1 MIDDL
6 MNCKC
11 GATPEIYTRFPVQK
25 QMFRAEAICPACGA
39 YVQTKRWYWN
49 RKDAIYDV
57 IEEWNKMQMKTKE
70 QLEAELDEKIQK
82 GDITIEEAE
91 MEWQDYMHRGEDRRE
106 W

>member
-11 GATPEIYTRFPVQK
+11 GATPEIYTRFPVAK
-25 QMFRAEAICPACGA
+25 QMYQGEVYCPECGEQVLGKQWHWDEDSAVDEA
-39 YVQTKRWYWN
+39 
-49 RKDAIYDV
+49 
-57 IEEWNKMQMKTKE
+57 IEEWDMQMKTKE
-70 QLEAELDEKIQK
+70 QLEAELDEKIRK
-82 GDITIEEAE
+82 DDITIEEAE

>member
-1 MIDDL
+1 MIDEL

-11 GATPEIYTRFPVQK
+11 GATPEIYTRFPVAK
-25 QMFRAEAICPACGA
+25 QMYQGEIYCPKCGEQVLGKQWHWDAEHAVDEA
-39 YVQTKRWYWN
+39 
-49 RKDAIYDV
+49 
-57 IEEWNKMQMKTKE
+57 IEEWNMQMKTKK